1 MAAPNIVNVSN
12 INGSTAVQ
20 SVTTSVTAIV
30 SNAAASGTVVK
41 VNNLVVS
48 NVNGTGSATISA
60 TLYRNSVDYR
70 LAYLISVPAGSSLV
84 VMDKATGIYLQEGDS
99 LRLTA
104 SVNSYLEAVCSYE
117 TIS

>member
-20 SVTTSVTAIV
+20 SVTTTATAIV

-48 NVNGTGSATISA
+48 NINGSVTGTITA
-60 TLYRNSVDYR
+60 TLYRNSTDYR
-70 LAYLISVPAGSSLV
+70 LAYLIPVPGGSSLV

-104 SVNSYLEAVCSYE
+104 SANSYLEAVCSYE

>member
-1 MAAPNIVNVSN
+1 MAAPNIVNVTN
-12 INGSTAVQ
+12 INGSTAVLA
-20 SVTTSVTAIV
+20 VTTSATAIV

-41 VNNLVVS
+41 VNNLVVA
-48 NVNGTGSATISA
+48 NVNGSAAATITA
-60 TLYRNSVDYR
+60 TIYRSSVDYR

-84 VMDKATGIYLQEGDS
+84 VLDKATGIYLQEGDS

-104 SVNSYLEAVCSYE
+104 SANSYLEAVCSYE